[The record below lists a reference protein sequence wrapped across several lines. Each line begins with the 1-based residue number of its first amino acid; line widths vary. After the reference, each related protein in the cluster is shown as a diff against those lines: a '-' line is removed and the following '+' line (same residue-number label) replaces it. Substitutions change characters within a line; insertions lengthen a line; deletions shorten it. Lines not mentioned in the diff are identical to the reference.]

1 MTSTAP
7 ADRMYTSAP
16 VAGDQAERAR
26 LGRHE
31 QLIAEPLPVW
41 DLVRSALAWF
51 SALIPRDR
59 RAHRMVQLQLGL
71 VLYGVSDGMIL
82 MSGLG
87 ANPWDV
93 FHQGLAKHLGIQVGT
108 MVILVGAAV
117 MLLWIPLRQKP
128 GFGTLSNVV
137 VVGLAMDGAMAWLPT
152 PHAWW
157 LRWGEML
164 AGIVLNGV
172 ATGAYIGAGM
182 GPGPR
187 DGVMTGYASRGH
199 SIRVVR
205 TSMELTVLASGW
217 LLGGTVGIGTAAY
230 ALLIG
235 PLAHRFI
242 PLLAIK
248 PKDGGATEAE
258 QTAAKPEKRRLV
270 AAGQL
275 ASDNC

>member
-7 ADRMYTSAP
+7 ADRRSTAAP
-16 VAGDQAERAR
+16 VAGDRAERAM

-31 QLIAEPLPVW
+31 QRIAAPLPVGE
-41 DLVRSALAWF
+41 LVRAALAWF

-71 VLYGVSDGMIL
+71 LLYGLSDGMIL

-93 FHQGLAKHLGIQVGT
+93 FHQGLAKHIGLPVGT
-108 MVILVGAAV
+108 TVILVGVAV
-117 MLLWIPLRQKP
+117 MLLWIPIRQKP
-128 GFGTLSNVV
+128 GFGTLCNVV
-137 VVGLAMDGAMAWLPT
+137 VVGLAMDAAMAWTPT
-152 PHAWW
+152 PHVWW
-157 LRWGEML
+157 LRWGEMVG
-164 AGIVLNGV
+164 GIVLNGV

-187 DGVMTGYASRGH
+187 DGVMTGYATRGR

-205 TSMELTVLASGW
+205 TSMEVAVLAVGW

-248 PKDGGATEAE
+248 PKDGAAPRAPKAE
-258 QTAAKPEKRRLV
+258 KPRRV
-270 AAGQL
+270 AAGHF
-275 ASDNC
+275 ASENC

>member
-1 MTSTAP
+1 MTATATESG
-7 ADRMYTSAP
+7 AALSDR
-16 VAGDQAERAR
+16 AER
-26 LGRHE
+26 
-31 QLIAEPLPVW
+31 
-41 DLVRSALAWF
+41 DLVIGREERIGEPVPVLEWLRVALRWTL
-51 SALIPRDR
+51 ALIPEDR
-59 RAHRMVQLQLGL
+59 RLHRLVQLELGL

-93 FHQGLAKHLGIQVGT
+93 FHQGLAEHVGIQVGT
-108 MVILVGAAV
+108 MVILVGVAM

-128 GFGTLSNVV
+128 GFGTISNVV
-137 VVGLAMDGAMAWLPT
+137 VIGLAMNAAMAWMPS
-152 PHAWW
+152 PHVWW
-157 LRWGEML
+157 LRWSEML
-164 AGIVLNGV
+164 GAVVLNGV

-187 DGVMTGYASRGH
+187 DGLMTGYAARGH

-248 PKDGGATEAE
+248 PKGGAERSAAE
-258 QTAAKPEKRRLV
+258 RRAPRLHTGRL
-270 AAGQL
+270 AGP
-275 ASDNC
+275 DNC